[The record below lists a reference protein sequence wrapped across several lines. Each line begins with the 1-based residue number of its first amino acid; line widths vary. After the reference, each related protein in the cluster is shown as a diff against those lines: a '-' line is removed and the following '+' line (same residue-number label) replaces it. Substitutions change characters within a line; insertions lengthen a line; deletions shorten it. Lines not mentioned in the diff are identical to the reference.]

1 MKALIQRVSEASV
14 DIQGERV
21 AQIGQG
27 FLVLLGITHKD
38 TVADVDKLAQKIP
51 SLRIFEDDKGLM
63 NKSVLDVGGSLIVVS
78 QFTLYADTRKGN
90 RPSFIEAARPEQAEP
105 LYERLIEN
113 LRATLGAARV
123 QTGRFGAEMKVR
135 LLNDGPVTVELRTD
149 NDRPRMGLANLS
161 DDSGVENA

>member
-21 AQIGQG
+21 AEIKQG
-27 FLVLLGITHKD
+27 LLVLLGITHTD
-38 TVADVDKLAQKIP
+38 TVADVEKLGAKIP
-51 SLRIFEDDKGLM
+51 ALRIFEDEKGLM
-63 NKSVLDVGGSLIVVS
+63 NKSVMDIGGSLIVVS

-105 LYERLIEN
+105 LYEKLVEKM
-113 LRATLGAARV
+113 RAIMGGTRV
-123 QTGRFGAEMKVR
+123 QTGRFGAEMKVL

-149 NDRPRMGLANLS
+149 N
-161 DDSGVENA
+161 

>member
-27 FLVLLGITHKD
+27 FLVLLGITHAD
-38 TVADVDKLAQKIP
+38 TLVDAAKLAQKIP
-51 SLRIFEDDKGLM
+51 ALRIFEDEKGLM
-63 NKSVLDVGGSLIVVS
+63 NKSVMDMGGSLIVVS
-78 QFTLYADTRKGN
+78 QFTLYADTHKGN

-105 LYERLIEN
+105 LYEKLVEK
-113 LRATLGAARV
+113 LRAIMGDARV

-149 NDRPRMGLANLS
+149 NDRPRTGLAYLS
-161 DDSGVENA
+161 DDSGM